1 MAQGGPGNFI
11 QWQSAG
17 IDLQGENSQ
26 SLTLPNITASDGG
39 TYTCVVT
46 NSAGNS
52 SASVDVNIRPR
63 FTSVSEDL
71 QQRSGDSVTLT
82 CEAESFPEA
91 TYVWRR
97 VNGEGEG
104 EDLSTSSN
112 LDFPSV
118 MFGDE
123 GGYICIATS
132 AGVEIQSDVVTLTS
146 ELISM

>member
-17 IDLQGENSQ
+17 VDLQGENSQ
-26 SLTLPNITASDGG
+26 SLTLRLPNITVSDG
-39 TYTCVVT
+39 YTCVVT
-46 NSAGNS
+46 NSAGSS

-71 QQRSGDSVTLT
+71 QQRSGDPVTLT

-97 VNGEGEG
+97 VDGEV

-112 LDFPSV
+112 LGFASIR
-118 MFGDE
+118 FGDE

-146 ELISM
+146 ELINM